1 MLLNFN
7 WKEWWLIGIAVLI
20 LGESGSGK
28 SASLRNFKK
37 EDVGILNVASK
48 PLPFR
53 NTNGLVTVNKATYS
67 MIRGAVTSPNRLSY
81 VIDDAQYLMAFES
94 FDKANITGYTKFT
107 EMAKNYEEMLR
118 TIQEDTSPDT
128 IVYVMQHID
137 TDENGKVKAK
147 TLGKMLDQ
155 QLTIEGLFSIV
166 LLAKADER
174 RHYFVTQSDGTNPCK
189 SPMGM
194 FDEVEIDNDLKMVDD
209 AIREYYGLKKAVAPT
224 AKSKS
229 KGE

>member
-1 MLLNFN
+1 M
-7 WKEWWLIGIAVLI
+7 GIAVLI

-67 MIRGAVTSPNRLSY
+67 MIKGAVTSPNRLSY

-118 TIQEDTSPDT
+118 VIQEDTSPDT
-128 IVYVMQHID
+128 IVYVMQHIE
-137 TDENGKVKAK
+137 TDENGKIKAK

-209 AIREYYGLKKAVAPT
+209 TIREYYGLKKATAPKKT
-224 AKSKS
+224 

>member
-1 MLLNFN
+1 M
-7 WKEWWLIGIAVLI
+7 GIAVLV

-28 SASLRNFKK
+28 SASMRNFKK

-67 MIRGAVTSPNRLSY
+67 MIKGAVTSPNRLSY

-94 FDKANITGYTKFT
+94 FDKANIAGYTKFT

-118 TIQEDTSPDT
+118 VIQEDTSPDT

-137 TDENGKVKAK
+137 TDESGKVKAK

-194 FDEVEIDNDLKMVDD
+194 FDDIEIDNDLKMVDD
-209 AIREYYGLKKAVAPT
+209 TIREYYGLKKATAPKK
-224 AKSKS
+224 A

>member
-1 MLLNFN
+1 M
-7 WKEWWLIGIAVLI
+7 LI

-67 MIRGAVTSPNRLSY
+67 MIKGAVITTNRLSY

-118 TIQEDTSPDT
+118 VIQEDTSPDT

-137 TDENGKVKAK
+137 TDESGKVKAK

-194 FDEVEIDNDLKMVDD
+194 FDDVEIDNDLKMVDD
-209 AIREYYGLKKAVAPT
+209 TIREYYGLKKASAP
-224 AKSKS
+224 KKV

>member
-1 MLLNFN
+1 M
-7 WKEWWLIGIAVLI
+7 GIAVLV

-28 SASLRNFKK
+28 SASMRNFKK

-67 MIRGAVTSPNRLSY
+67 MIKGAVTRPNRLSY

-94 FDKANITGYTKFT
+94 FDKANIAGYTKFT

-137 TDENGKVKAK
+137 TDESGKVKAK

-209 AIREYYGLKKAVAPT
+209 TIREYYGLKKAAAPT

>member
-1 MLLNFN
+1 M
-7 WKEWWLIGIAVLI
+7 GIAVLV

-28 SASLRNFKK
+28 STSMRNFKK

-67 MIRGAVTSPNRLSY
+67 MIKGAVTSPNRLSY

-94 FDKANITGYTKFT
+94 FDKANIAGYTKFT

-118 TIQEDTSPDT
+118 VIQEDTSPDT
-128 IVYVMQHID
+128 IVYVMQHIE
-137 TDENGKVKAK
+137 TDENGKIKAK

-194 FDEVEIDNDLKMVDD
+194 FDDVEIDNDLKMVDD
-209 AIREYYGLKKAVAPT
+209 TIREYYGLKKATAPKK
-224 AKSKS
+224 A

>member
-1 MLLNFN
+1 M
-7 WKEWWLIGIAVLI
+7 GIAVLV

-67 MIRGAVTSPNRLSY
+67 MIKSAVVTPNRLSY

-94 FDKANITGYTKFT
+94 FEKVNITGYAKFS

-128 IVYVMQHID
+128 IVYVLQHIE

-209 AIREYYGLKKAVAPT
+209 TIREYYGLKKAVTPT
-224 AKSKS
+224 AKSKP

>member
-1 MLLNFN
+1 M
-7 WKEWWLIGIAVLI
+7 
-20 LGESGSGK
+20 GESGSGK

-67 MIRGAVTSPNRLSY
+67 MIKGAVTSPNRLSY

-128 IVYVMQHID
+128 IVYVIQHIE

-209 AIREYYGLKKAVAPT
+209 AIREYYNLKKAVAPT

>member
-1 MLLNFN
+1 M
-7 WKEWWLIGIAVLI
+7 
-20 LGESGSGK
+20 GESGSGK

-53 NTNGLVTVNKATYS
+53 NTNGLVTVNKATYN
-67 MIRGAVTSPNRLSY
+67 MIKSAVVTPNRLSY

-94 FDKANITGYTKFT
+94 FDKVNITGYTKFS

-128 IVYVMQHID
+128 IVYVMQHIE
-137 TDENGKVKAK
+137 TNENGKVKAK

-174 RHYFVTQSDGTNPCK
+174 WHYFVTQSDGTNPCK

-209 AIREYYGLKKAVAPT
+209 TIREYYGLKKAVAPT

>member
-1 MLLNFN
+1 M
-7 WKEWWLIGIAVLI
+7 GIAVLV

-28 SASLRNFKK
+28 TASLRNFKK
-37 EDVGILNVASK
+37 EGVGILNVASK

-67 MIRGAVTSPNRLSY
+67 MIKGAVTSPNRLSY
-81 VIDDAQYLMAFES
+81 VVDDAQYLMAFES
-94 FDKANITGYTKFT
+94 FDKANVPGYGKFT
-107 EMAKNYEEMLR
+107 ELAKNYEEMLR

-209 AIREYYGLKKAVAPT
+209 TIREYYGLKKAT
-224 AKSKS
+224 AATANRKSKD
-229 KGE
+229 E

>member
-1 MLLNFN
+1 M
-7 WKEWWLIGIAVLI
+7 GIAVLV

-53 NTNGLVTVNKATYS
+53 NVNGLVTVNKATYS
-67 MIRGAVTSPNRLSY
+67 MIKGAVTSPNRLSY

-94 FDKANITGYTKFT
+94 FDKANITGYAKFT

-118 TIQEDTSPDT
+118 TIQEDTSTDT

-194 FDEVEIDNDLKMVDD
+194 FDDIEIDNDLKMVDD
-209 AIREYYGLKKAVAPT
+209 TIREYYGLKKATAPKK
-224 AKSKS
+224 A